1 TSYLLEDHTAKDLR
15 DIDSIALM
23 IPTSKGKNT
32 KTQPPL
38 SRMTRDELEDS
49 LFRLREEHML
59 VKELFWK
66 QQDEIK
72 RMRTALLRLTA
83 SGRGLRAEAAAAEPE
98 LREPAKRRRN
108 AEWRQ
113 RPLKHQ
119 RAPLPGLQ
127 LQFQRVGPPAPR
139 RTQPRVHA
147 GHRQLHTAGAP
158 EAEKP
163 KRESRDRL
171 SYTAPPTFKEH
182 VTNEKARG
190 EVASEPSELG
200 HLMTSDTMQVEE
212 PPKSPE
218 KMWSKDENFA
228 QSSSLESTQK
238 ATELRASIKENIQ
251 LIRLKKLL
259 HERNTSLAVTKAQ
272 LTEVQA
278 AYETLLH
285 KNQGILGAAHN
296 ALLSQVNELRA
307 ELKEESK
314 KAVSLKSQMQDVS
327 ILQITLKEFQERV
340 EDLEKE
346 RKLLNDNYD
355 KLLESMLD
363 SSNQPQWSHE
373 LGEQLQQKVSQLQDQ
388 LDVEMKEKREIL
400 LQLSQEKAQN
410 KDLELEVTSLL
421 QKHKQEVEDLQ
432 NISTFSQSPDRQSAP
447 ATHPALFQETIQIQ
461 PCEPKNQEE
470 KKLSQ
475 VLSELQVSH
484 AETTLELEK
493 TRDMLI
499 LQRKI
504 NVCYQEELEAMMTKA
519 DNENKDH
526 EAKLER
532 LNQLLDLKNKR
543 INQLEEQLKDVAYGT
558 RQLPLCLK
566 PLPAHENEDKV
577 DISPWHQ
584 SENLFELHIHQA
596 FLTSAA
602 LAQAGDTQ
610 PTTFCTYS
618 FYDFETHCTPLVVG
632 PQPLYDFTSQYV
644 VEIDSLFLHYLQGAS
659 AQLDLHQA
667 IASEHHTLAAGWICF
682 DRVLETVERVH
693 GSATLTGTGGEVFGV
708 LEYWMRLRFPIRS
721 SLQAYNKRKK
731 AQAYLAA
738 NVLGA
743 WEAQKD
749 EPRSGTWKNQNELRV
764 EIIRC
769 CGLRS
774 RSLGAQPSPYVMYRF
789 FTFSDHDTTIIP
801 ASSNP
806 YFRDL
811 ARFPVL
817 VTSDLDQYLR
827 REALSVYVFDDEDS
841 EPGSYLGR
849 VQVPL
854 LPLAQNKSI
863 QGDFNLTDPVGEPNG
878 SVQVQLDWG
887 SCYLPPENFP
897 KPEAQ
902 SEEDTRDG
910 LETSIEE
917 EEASFPPDQMV
928 SIDTPTEAGQYQAK
942 RKPPQVGERKEREH
956 QVAGYSRRKHGRK
969 TGLQGKNRMEYLSHN
984 LLNGNT
990 LQQVK
995 YIEWKFSGLK
1005 ISADHVLKNQQKEEE
1020 MTSSYSAQILKETPH
1035 PVNDKEFCEQASEGS
1050 EAQTTDSDEIVT
1062 PVSQKCPKADSE
1074 KMCIEIVSLAFYPE
1088 AEVMCDENVE
1098 QVYVEYRFYDLP
1110 LSETETPVSLRKP
1123 RAGEEIYFHFSKVID
1138 LDPVE
1143 QKERRQFLFTMLI
1156 GEDPEQ
1162 GHLKFTVVSDPIEE
1176 EKKECQEVGYAY
1188 LELWPMLV
1196 SGRDILEQDLDIVGP
1211 EDQATPIGKLKVSL
1225 QAAAALQAIYKEMT
1239 EDLCS

>member
-1 TSYLLEDHTAKDLR
+1 
-15 DIDSIALM
+15 M
-23 IPTSKGKNT
+23 IPASKGKNT

-49 LFRLREEHML
+49 LFHLREEHML

-83 SGRGLRAEAAAAEPE
+83 SGRGLRAEAAAVEPE
-98 LREPAKRRRN
+98 LREPPKRRRN
-108 AEWRQ
+108 AEWPQ

-182 VTNEKARG
+182 VTNENARG

-218 KMWSKDENFA
+218 KMWSKDENFE
-228 QSSSLESTQK
+228 QRSSLESTQK

-285 KNQGILGAAHN
+285 KNQGILGAAHD

-314 KAVSLKSQMQDVS
+314 KAVSLKSQMEDVS

-355 KLLESMLD
+355 KLLESMMD

-373 LGEQLQQKVSQLQDQ
+373 LGEQLQQKVSQLQNQ
-388 LDVEMKEKREIL
+388 LDVEMKEKRDIL

-475 VLSELQVSH
+475 MLSELQVSH

-543 INQLEEQLKDVAYGT
+543 INQLE
-558 RQLPLCLK
+558 
-566 PLPAHENEDKV
+566 
-577 DISPWHQ
+577 
-584 SENLFELHIHQA
+584 
-596 FLTSAA
+596 
-602 LAQAGDTQ
+602 
-610 PTTFCTYS
+610 
-618 FYDFETHCTPLVVG
+618 
-632 PQPLYDFTSQYV
+632 
-644 VEIDSLFLHYLQGAS
+644 
-659 AQLDLHQA
+659 
-667 IASEHHTLAAGWICF
+667 
-682 DRVLETVERVH
+682 
-693 GSATLTGTGGEVFGV
+693 
-708 LEYWMRLRFPIRS
+708 
-721 SLQAYNKRKK
+721 
-731 AQAYLAA
+731 
-738 NVLGA
+738 
-743 WEAQKD
+743 
-749 EPRSGTWKNQNELRV
+749 
-764 EIIRC
+764 
-769 CGLRS
+769 
-774 RSLGAQPSPYVMYRF
+774 
-789 FTFSDHDTTIIP
+789 
-801 ASSNP
+801 
-806 YFRDL
+806 
-811 ARFPVL
+811 
-817 VTSDLDQYLR
+817 
-827 REALSVYVFDDEDS
+827 
-841 EPGSYLGR
+841 
-849 VQVPL
+849 
-854 LPLAQNKSI
+854 
-863 QGDFNLTDPVGEPNG
+863 GDFNLTDPVGEPSG
-878 SVQVQLDWG
+878 SVQVQLDWE
-887 SCYLPPENFP
+887 SCYLPPESFP

-910 LETSIEE
+910 LETSVEE
-917 EEASFPPDQMV
+917 EEASFPPQDQMA
-928 SIDTPTEAGQYQAK
+928 SIDIPTEAAQYQAK
-942 RKPPQVGERKEREH
+942 RKPQVGERKEREH

-1005 ISADHVLKNQQKEEE
+1005 IATDHVLKNQQKEEE

-1123 RAGEEIYFHFSKVID
+1123 RAGEEIYFHFGKVID

-1143 QKERRQFLFTMLI
+1143 QKERRQFLFTMLV

-1162 GHLKFTVVSDPIEE
+1162 RHLKFTVVSDPIED

-1196 SGRDILEQDLDIVGP
+1196 SGKDILEQDLDIVGP

>member
-1 TSYLLEDHTAKDLR
+1 
-15 DIDSIALM
+15 M
-23 IPTSKGKNT
+23 IPASKGKNT

-59 VKELFWK
+59 VKEQFWK

-83 SGRGLRAEAAAAEPE
+83 AGRGLRAVAAAAEPQ
-98 LREPAKRRRN
+98 LWEPARRRRN

-119 RAPLPGLQ
+119 RPPLQGLPMQ
-127 LQFQRVGPPAPR
+127 VQRVGPPAPR

-163 KRESRDRL
+163 RRESRDRL

-190 EVASEPSELG
+190 EVSSEPSELA
-200 HLMTSDTMQVEE
+200 HFMTSDTMQVEE

-218 KMWSKDENFA
+218 KMWSKDENFE
-228 QSSSLESTQK
+228 QRSSLESTEK

-278 AYETLLH
+278 VTTFLLPQ
-285 KNQGILGAAHN
+285 NQGILGAAHD

-307 ELKEESK
+307 ELQEESK
-314 KAVSLKSQMQDVS
+314 KAVSWKSQVEDVS

-355 KLLESMLD
+355 KLLENMLD

-410 KDLELEVTSLL
+410 KDLELELTSLL
-421 QKHKQEVEDLQ
+421 QKHRQEVEDLQ

-447 ATHPALFQETIQIQ
+447 ATHPALFQETTQIK
-461 PCEPKNQEE
+461 PCEPKSQEE

-475 VLSELQVSH
+475 MLSELQVSH

-526 EAKLER
+526 EEKLER

-558 RQLPLCLK
+558 RHLPLCLK
-566 PLPAHENEDKV
+566 PLPAHEDEDEV
-577 DISPWHQ
+577 DISPRHQ

-610 PTTFCTYS
+610 LTTFCTYS

-644 VEIDSLFLHYLQGAS
+644 VETDSLFLHYLQGAS
-659 AQLDLHQA
+659 AQLELHQA
-667 IASEHHTLAAGWICF
+667 IASEHHTLAVGWICF

-749 EPRSGTWKNQNELRV
+749 ESRSGTWKNQNELRV

-789 FTFSDHDTTIIP
+789 FTFSDHDTPIIP
-801 ASSNP
+801 ASNNP

-817 VTSDLDQYLR
+817 VSSDLDQYLR
-827 REALSVYVFDDEDS
+827 REALSVYVFDDEDP

-849 VQVPL
+849 GQVPL

-863 QGDFNLTDPVGEPNG
+863 QGNFNLTNPVGEPNG

-887 SCYLPPENFP
+887 SCYIPPESFP

-902 SEEDTRDG
+902 SEENTRDA

-917 EEASFPPDQMV
+917 EEASFPPQDQMV
-928 SIDTPTEAGQYQAK
+928 SIDIPTEAGQYEAK
-942 RKPPQVGERKEREH
+942 RKPPQMGERKEREH

-969 TGLQGKNRMEYLSHN
+969 TGIQGKNRMEYLSHN

-990 LQQVK
+990 LQ
-995 YIEWKFSGLK
+995 G
-1005 ISADHVLKNQQKEEE
+1005 
-1020 MTSSYSAQILKETPH
+1020 
-1035 PVNDKEFCEQASEGS
+1035 
-1050 EAQTTDSDEIVT
+1050 
-1062 PVSQKCPKADSE
+1062 SE

-1098 QVYVEYRFYDLP
+1098 QVYVEYKFYDLP

-1123 RAGEEIYFHFSKVID
+1123 RAGEEIHFHFSKVID

-1143 QKERRQFLFTMLI
+1143 QKERRQFLFTMLT
-1156 GEDPEQ
+1156 GQDPEQ

-1176 EKKECQEVGYAY
+1176 ETKECQEVGYAY
-1188 LELWPMLV
+1188 LELWPILV
-1196 SGRDILEQDLDIVGP
+1196 SGRDILEQDLDIVSP

-1225 QAAAALQAIYKEMT
+1225 QAAAALHAIYKEMT
-1239 EDLCS
+1239 EDLFS

>member
-1 TSYLLEDHTAKDLR
+1 
-15 DIDSIALM
+15 
-23 IPTSKGKNT
+23 
-32 KTQPPL
+32 
-38 SRMTRDELEDS
+38 MTRDELEDS

-72 RMRTALLRLTA
+72 SA
-83 SGRGLRAEAAAAEPE
+83 
-98 LREPAKRRRN
+98 
-108 AEWRQ
+108 
-113 RPLKHQ
+113 
-119 RAPLPGLQ
+119 
-127 LQFQRVGPPAPR
+127 
-139 RTQPRVHA
+139 
-147 GHRQLHTAGAP
+147 
-158 EAEKP
+158 
-163 KRESRDRL
+163 
-171 SYTAPPTFKEH
+171 
-182 VTNEKARG
+182 
-190 EVASEPSELG
+190 

-212 PPKSPE
+212 SPKSPE
-218 KMWSKDENFA
+218 KMWSKDEIFE
-228 QSSSLESTQK
+228 QRSSLESAQK

-278 AYETLLH
+278 
-285 KNQGILGAAHN
+285 NQGILGAAHD
-296 ALLSQVNELRA
+296 ALLNQVNELRA

-314 KAVSLKSQMQDVS
+314 KAVSLKSQMEDVS

-355 KLLESMLD
+355 KLLENMLD

-410 KDLELEVTSLL
+410 KDLELEVTNLL
-421 QKHKQEVEDLQ
+421 QKHKQKVEDLQ

-475 VLSELQVSH
+475 MLSELQVSH

-526 EAKLER
+526 EEKLER

-543 INQLEEQLKDVAYGT
+543 INQLEAQLKDVAYGT

-566 PLPAHENEDKV
+566 PLPAYEDEDKV
-577 DISPWHQ
+577 DISPRHQ

-602 LAQAGDTQ
+602 LAQAADTQ
-610 PTTFCTYS
+610 PITFCTYS

-644 VEIDSLFLHYLQGAS
+644 VETDSLFLHYLQGAS
-659 AQLDLHQA
+659 AQVDLHQA
-667 IASEHHTLAAGWICF
+667 IGSEHHTLAAGWICF
-682 DRVLETVERVH
+682 DRVLETAERVH

-749 EPRSGTWKNQNELRV
+749 ESRSGTWKNQNELRV

-774 RSLGAQPSPYVMYRF
+774 RLLGAQPSPYVMYRF

-801 ASSNP
+801 ASNNP

-887 SCYLPPENFP
+887 SCYLPPESFP

-910 LETSIEE
+910 LETSVEE
-917 EEASFPPDQMV
+917 EEASFPPQDQMV
-928 SIDTPTEAGQYQAK
+928 SVHIPTEAEQYQAK
-942 RKPPQVGERKEREH
+942 RKPLQVGERKEREH
-956 QVAGYSRRKHGRK
+956 QVTGYSRRKHGRK
-969 TGLQGKNRMEYLSHN
+969 TGLQGKNRMEYLSQN
-984 LLNGNT
+984 LLNGST
-990 LQQVK
+990 LQ
-995 YIEWKFSGLK
+995 
-1005 ISADHVLKNQQKEEE
+1005 
-1020 MTSSYSAQILKETPH
+1020 
-1035 PVNDKEFCEQASEGS
+1035 C
-1050 EAQTTDSDEIVT
+1050 
-1062 PVSQKCPKADSE
+1062 SE

-1110 LSETETPVSLRKP
+1110 LSETETPISLRKP

-1188 LELWPMLV
+1188 LELWPILA
-1196 SGRDILEQDLDIVGP
+1196 SGRDILEQDLDIVSP

-1225 QAAAALQAIYKEMT
+1225 QAAAALHAIYKEMT

>member
-1 TSYLLEDHTAKDLR
+1 
-15 DIDSIALM
+15 
-23 IPTSKGKNT
+23 
-32 KTQPPL
+32 
-38 SRMTRDELEDS
+38 MTRDELEDS

-72 RMRTALLRLTA
+72 SA
-83 SGRGLRAEAAAAEPE
+83 
-98 LREPAKRRRN
+98 
-108 AEWRQ
+108 
-113 RPLKHQ
+113 
-119 RAPLPGLQ
+119 
-127 LQFQRVGPPAPR
+127 
-139 RTQPRVHA
+139 
-147 GHRQLHTAGAP
+147 
-158 EAEKP
+158 
-163 KRESRDRL
+163 
-171 SYTAPPTFKEH
+171 
-182 VTNEKARG
+182 
-190 EVASEPSELG
+190 

-212 PPKSPE
+212 SPKSPE
-218 KMWSKDENFA
+218 KMWSKDEIFE
-228 QSSSLESTQK
+228 QRSSLESAQK

-278 AYETLLH
+278 
-285 KNQGILGAAHN
+285 NQGILGAAHD
-296 ALLSQVNELRA
+296 ALLNQVNELRA

-314 KAVSLKSQMQDVS
+314 KAVSLKSQMEDVS

-355 KLLESMLD
+355 KLLENMLD

-400 LQLSQEKAQN
+400 LQLSQEKAQ
-410 KDLELEVTSLL
+410 
-421 QKHKQEVEDLQ
+421 
-432 NISTFSQSPDRQSAP
+432 
-447 ATHPALFQETIQIQ
+447 
-461 PCEPKNQEE
+461 
-470 KKLSQ
+470 
-475 VLSELQVSH
+475 
-484 AETTLELEK
+484 
-493 TRDMLI
+493 
-499 LQRKI
+499 
-504 NVCYQEELEAMMTKA
+504 
-519 DNENKDH
+519 
-526 EAKLER
+526 
-532 LNQLLDLKNKR
+532 
-543 INQLEEQLKDVAYGT
+543 LKDVAYGT

-566 PLPAHENEDKV
+566 PLPAYEDEDKV
-577 DISPWHQ
+577 DISPRHQ

-602 LAQAGDTQ
+602 LAKAADTQ
-610 PTTFCTYS
+610 PITFCTYS

-644 VEIDSLFLHYLQGAS
+644 VETDSLFLHYLQGAS
-659 AQLDLHQA
+659 AQVDLHQA
-667 IASEHHTLAAGWICF
+667 IGSEHHTLAAGWICF
-682 DRVLETVERVH
+682 DRVLETAERVH

-749 EPRSGTWKNQNELRV
+749 ESRSGTWKNQNELRV
-764 EIIRC
+764 EVIRC

-774 RSLGAQPSPYVMYRF
+774 RLLGAQPSPYVTYRF

-801 ASSNP
+801 ASNNP

-887 SCYLPPENFP
+887 SCYLPPESFP

-910 LETSIEE
+910 LETSVEE
-917 EEASFPPDQMV
+917 EEASFPPQDQMV
-928 SIDTPTEAGQYQAK
+928 SVDIPTEAEQYQAK
-942 RKPPQVGERKEREH
+942 RKPLQVGERKEREH
-956 QVAGYSRRKHGRK
+956 QVTGYSRRKHGRK
-969 TGLQGKNRMEYLSHN
+969 TGLQGKNRMEYLSQN
-984 LLNGNT
+984 LLNGST
-990 LQQVK
+990 LQ
-995 YIEWKFSGLK
+995 
-1005 ISADHVLKNQQKEEE
+1005 
-1020 MTSSYSAQILKETPH
+1020 
-1035 PVNDKEFCEQASEGS
+1035 C
-1050 EAQTTDSDEIVT
+1050 
-1062 PVSQKCPKADSE
+1062 SE

-1110 LSETETPVSLRKP
+1110 LSETETPISLRKP

-1188 LELWPMLV
+1188 LELWPILA
-1196 SGRDILEQDLDIVGP
+1196 SGRDILEQDLDIVSP

-1225 QAAAALQAIYKEMT
+1225 QAAAALHAIYKEMT

>member
-1 TSYLLEDHTAKDLR
+1 
-15 DIDSIALM
+15 M
-23 IPTSKGKNT
+23 
-32 KTQPPL
+32 Q
-38 SRMTRDELEDS
+38 
-49 LFRLREEHML
+49 
-59 VKELFWK
+59 V
-66 QQDEIK
+66 
-72 RMRTALLRLTA
+72 
-83 SGRGLRAEAAAAEPE
+83 
-98 LREPAKRRRN
+98 
-108 AEWRQ
+108 
-113 RPLKHQ
+113 
-119 RAPLPGLQ
+119 
-127 LQFQRVGPPAPR
+127 QRVGPPAPR
-139 RTQPRVHA
+139 RTQPRLHA

-163 KRESRDRL
+163 RRESRDRL

-190 EVASEPSELG
+190 EVSSEPSELA
-200 HLMTSDTMQVEE
+200 HFMTSDTMQVEE

-218 KMWSKDENFA
+218 KMWSKDENFE
-228 QSSSLESTQK
+228 QRSSLESTEK

-285 KNQGILGAAHN
+285 KNQGILGAAHD

-307 ELKEESK
+307 ELQEESK
-314 KAVSLKSQMQDVS
+314 KAMSWKSQVEDVS

-355 KLLESMLD
+355 KLLENMLD

-410 KDLELEVTSLL
+410 KDLELELTNLL
-421 QKHKQEVEDLQ
+421 QKHRQEVEDLQ

-447 ATHPALFQETIQIQ
+447 ATHPALFQETTQIK
-461 PCEPKNQEE
+461 PCEPKSQEE

-475 VLSELQVSH
+475 MLSELQVSH

-526 EAKLER
+526 EEKLER

-543 INQLEEQLKDVAYGT
+543 INQLEG
-558 RQLPLCLK
+558 
-566 PLPAHENEDKV
+566 N
-577 DISPWHQ
+577 
-584 SENLFELHIHQA
+584 
-596 FLTSAA
+596 
-602 LAQAGDTQ
+602 
-610 PTTFCTYS
+610 
-618 FYDFETHCTPLVVG
+618 
-632 PQPLYDFTSQYV
+632 
-644 VEIDSLFLHYLQGAS
+644 
-659 AQLDLHQA
+659 
-667 IASEHHTLAAGWICF
+667 
-682 DRVLETVERVH
+682 
-693 GSATLTGTGGEVFGV
+693 
-708 LEYWMRLRFPIRS
+708 
-721 SLQAYNKRKK
+721 
-731 AQAYLAA
+731 
-738 NVLGA
+738 
-743 WEAQKD
+743 
-749 EPRSGTWKNQNELRV
+749 
-764 EIIRC
+764 
-769 CGLRS
+769 
-774 RSLGAQPSPYVMYRF
+774 
-789 FTFSDHDTTIIP
+789 
-801 ASSNP
+801 
-806 YFRDL
+806 
-811 ARFPVL
+811 
-817 VTSDLDQYLR
+817 
-827 REALSVYVFDDEDS
+827 
-841 EPGSYLGR
+841 
-849 VQVPL
+849 
-854 LPLAQNKSI
+854 
-863 QGDFNLTDPVGEPNG
+863 FNLTNPVGEPNG

-887 SCYLPPENFP
+887 SCYIPPESFP

-902 SEEDTRDG
+902 SEENTRDA

-917 EEASFPPDQMV
+917 EEASFPPQDQMV
-928 SIDTPTEAGQYQAK
+928 SIDIPTEAGQYEAK

-969 TGLQGKNRMEYLSHN
+969 TGIQGKNRMEYLSHN

-995 YIEWKFSGLK
+995 YVEWKFSGLK
-1005 ISADHVLKNQQKEEE
+1005 ISTDHVLKNQQKEEE
-1020 MTSSYSAQILKETPH
+1020 MTSSDSAQILKETPH
-1035 PVNDKEFCEQASEGS
+1035 PVNDKEFCEQASEVS

-1062 PVSQKCPKADSE
+1062 PVSQKCPKAGSE

-1098 QVYVEYRFYDLP
+1098 QVYVEYKFYDLP

-1123 RAGEEIYFHFSKVID
+1123 RAGEEIHFHFSKVID

-1143 QKERRQFLFTMLI
+1143 QKERRQFLFTMLT
-1156 GEDPEQ
+1156 GQDPEQ

-1176 EKKECQEVGYAY
+1176 ETKECQEVGYAY
-1188 LELWPMLV
+1188 LELWPILV
-1196 SGRDILEQDLDIVGP
+1196 SGRDILEQDLDIVSP

-1225 QAAAALQAIYKEMT
+1225 QAAAALHAIYKEMT
-1239 EDLCS
+1239 EDLFS

>member
-1 TSYLLEDHTAKDLR
+1 YDISSSGGQYSQGPVR
-15 DIDSIALM
+15 DIDSISVMVPA
-23 IPTSKGKNT
+23 SKGKNV
-32 KTQPPL
+32 KTQLPL
-38 SRMTRDELEDS
+38 SRMTREELEDS

-72 RMRTALLRLTA
+72 RMRTALLRSA
-83 SGRGLRAEAAAAEPE
+83 AAGRDRRAEVAAAEQLLGPT
-98 LREPAKRRRN
+98 RRRRN
-108 AEWRQ
+108 AGWRQ
-113 RPLKHQ
+113 RPPKHL
-119 RAPLPGLQ
+119 RPPLHGLQ

-139 RTQPRVHA
+139 CTQPRVHA
-147 GHRQLHTAGAP
+147 GHRQLHTAGAAG
-158 EAEKP
+158 AEKP

-190 EVASEPSELG
+190 EVSSEPSE
-200 HLMTSDTMQVEE
+200 Q
-212 PPKSPE
+212 
-218 KMWSKDENFA
+218 
-228 QSSSLESTQK
+228 
-238 ATELRASIKENIQ
+238 ASIKENIQ

-278 AYETLLH
+278 AYETLLQ
-285 KNQGILGAAHN
+285 KNQGILGTAHD

-314 KAVSLKSQMQDVS
+314 KAVSLKSQLEDVS

-355 KLLESMLD
+355 KLLENMLD
-363 SSNQPQWSHE
+363 SSNQPHWSNE
-373 LGEQLQQKVSQLQDQ
+373 QEQLQQKVSQLQDH
-388 LDVEMKEKREIL
+388 LDAEVEEKRKVL
-400 LQLSQEKAQN
+400 LQLSREKAQN
-410 KDLELEVTSLL
+410 KDLKLEVTNLL

-432 NISTFSQSPDRQSAP
+432 NKDTISQSPDWQSEP
-447 ATHPALFQETIQIQ
+447 ATYPALFQEATQIE

-475 VLSELQVSH
+475 MLSELQVLH
-484 AETTLELEK
+484 AETILELEK

-519 DNENKDH
+519 DNENKVH
-526 EAKLER
+526 KEKLER

-558 RQLPLCLK
+558 RQLSLCLK
-566 PLPAHENEDKV
+566 PLPDHGDEDKV
-577 DISPWHQ
+577 DISPRHQ

-596 FLTSAA
+596 FLTPAA

-618 FYDFETHCTPLVVG
+618 FYDFETHCTPLAVG
-632 PQPLYDFTSQYV
+632 LQPLYDFTSQYV
-644 VEIDSLFLHYLQGAS
+644 VETDSLFLHYLQGTS
-659 AQLDLHQA
+659 AQLHLHQA
-667 IASEHHTLAAGWICF
+667 IASEHRTLAAGWICF

-693 GSATLTGTGGEVFGV
+693 GSATLTGAGGEVFGV
-708 LEYWMRLRFPIRS
+708 LEYWMRLRFPVRS

-731 AQAYLAA
+731 AQAYLSA

-743 WEAQKD
+743 WEAQED
-749 EPRSGTWKNQNELRV
+749 EPRSETRKHQNELRV
-764 EIIRC
+764 EVIRC
-769 CGLRS
+769 CGLQS
-774 RSLGAQPSPYVMYRF
+774 RWLGAQPSPYAMYRF
-789 FTFSDHDTTIIP
+789 FTFSDHDTTVIP
-801 ASSNP
+801 ASNNP
-806 YFRDL
+806 YFRDE

-827 REALSVYVFDDEDS
+827 QEALSVYVFDDEDS

-863 QGDFNLTDPVGEPNG
+863 KGDFNLTDPGGKPNG
-878 SVQVQLDWG
+878 FVQVQLDWK
-887 SCYLPPENFP
+887 SCYLPPESFL
-897 KPEAQ
+897 KPEAP
-902 SEEDTRDG
+902 SEEKDTKDS
-910 LETSIEE
+910 LDTSIEE
-917 EEASFPPDQMV
+917 EEASFPPQDQMV
-928 SIDTPTEAGQYQAK
+928 SIEIPIEAGQYQAK

-956 QVAGYSRRKHGRK
+956 QVPGYSRRKHGKR
-969 TGLQGKNRMEYLSHN
+969 TGIQGKNRMEYLSPN
-984 LLNGNT
+984 ILSGNT
-990 LQQVK
+990 LQQVN
-995 YIEWKFSGLK
+995 YTEWKFSGLK
-1005 ISADHVLKNQQKEEE
+1005 ISTDDGLKNQQKEEE
-1020 MTSSYSAQILKETPH
+1020 MTSSHSAQILKEALH
-1035 PVNDKEFCEQASEGS
+1035 PVNDKESCEQASEVS

-1062 PVSQKCPKADSE
+1062 PVSQKCPKAGSE
-1074 KMCIEIVSLAFYPE
+1074 KMCIEIISLAFHPE
-1088 AEVMCDENVE
+1088 AEVICDENVK
-1098 QVYVEYRFYDLP
+1098 QVYVEYKFYDLP

-1123 RAGEEIYFHFSKVID
+1123 RAGEEIHFHFSKVID

-1143 QKERRQFLFTMLI
+1143 QKDRRQFLFAMLT
-1156 GEDPEQ
+1156 GQDPEQ
-1162 GHLKFTVVSDPIEE
+1162 GHLKFTVVSDPMDE

-1188 LELWPMLV
+1188 LELWQILE
-1196 SGRDILEQDLDIVGP
+1196 SGRDIQEQELDIVSP
-1211 EDQATPIGKLKVSL
+1211 EDQATPIGRLKVSL
-1225 QAAAALQAIYKEMT
+1225 QAAAALHAIYKEMT
-1239 EDLCS
+1239 EDLFL